1 MNAKVLLVCSNVG
14 GIPYIIE
21 NQVNGYLFDMGN
33 VEQLGTILESIAK
46 NPKEQIQI
54 IEQAYDDF
62 KHSYTEEV
70 MIKKTFGV
78 LEEN

>member
-1 MNAKVLLVCSNVG
+1 MAICLIWETSNSL
-14 GIPYIIE
+14 E
-21 NQVNGYLFDMGN
+21 LFW
-33 VEQLGTILESIAK
+33 
-46 NPKEQIQI
+46 KELQRQIQI